1 MKKAISKLAA
11 SVAIASLPMTGI
23 ASATLVLSADIAIA
37 AGKSGDKGKSADK
50 GKGKSGDKSTGKPE
64 TANKG
69 SEASARKG
77 LNSLRRNI
85 NGLMNS
91 SDPKMEG
98 FRSFVLANAALSEA
112 TDLLALAQ
120 GEFDAAQADYD
131 SLELSGTASD
141 DLSALQAEL
150 DGLVEP
156 DPDTATQ
163 EEIDA
168 HNAAVESLTASI
180 QVVETYLIEA
190 DELAVAVQG
199 VQTRLLEPLKKTSC
213 KPLSTRC
220 TLPVRPIL
228 QSMTLPKICSSYS
241 RSIWIAIQAKPLKFS
256 GEGDQR
262 LVAFFMS
269 STRVAR
275 R

>member
-131 SLELSGTASD
+131 SLELSGTATD
-141 DLSALQAEL
+141 DLAGLQAEL

-168 HNAAVESLTASI
+168 YNAAVEILTASI
-180 QVVETYLIEA
+180 QVVEAYLIET

-199 VQTRLLEPLKKTSC
+199 VTDATVGTSEEDKLQAFVDAMHAAGQTDFTVDDITEDMLELFQKH
-213 KPLSTRC
+213 LD
-220 TLPVRPIL
+220 
-228 QSMTLPKICSSYS
+228 SYS
-241 RSIWIAIQAKPLKFS
+241 
-256 GEGDQR
+256 G
-262 LVAFFMS
+262 
-269 STRVAR
+269 
-275 R
+275 